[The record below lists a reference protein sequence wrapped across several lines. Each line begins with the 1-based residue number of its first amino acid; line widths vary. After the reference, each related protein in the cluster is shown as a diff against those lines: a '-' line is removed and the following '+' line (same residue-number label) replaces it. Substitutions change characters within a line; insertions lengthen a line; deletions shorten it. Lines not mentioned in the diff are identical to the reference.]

1 MAYIN
6 EVFLYAGQIKKFK
19 QEDWMVYILW
29 VGMIFGLFLT
39 VGFFLGV
46 GHANGVRYPIYVWNI
61 PLGIFIFS
69 SAIAFDTIGH
79 RTTYKEDLQRAEA
92 LVHHVTI
99 FAGIV
104 STLLLCMAYHFPDF
118 LRIPTLVF
126 LLLSVLYSIIDE
138 AFHWHRYWHK
148 ASDRVEMTAHFFIFV
163 GHFIMI
169 MAWWKW
175 FDEGYIGVA
184 ETLKYLRF

>member
-1 MAYIN
+1 MAYIA
-6 EVFLYAGQIKKFK
+6 EMFVYAGQIKKFNK
-19 QEDWMVYILW
+19 EDWLVYLAW
-29 VGMIFGLFLT
+29 VGMIFGLFLI
-39 VGFFLGV
+39 VSSFLAI
-46 GHANGVRYPIYVWNI
+46 GHFNGISYPIYVWNI

-69 SAIAFDTIGH
+69 TAIAFDTIGH

-104 STLLLCMAYHFPDF
+104 STLLLCLSYHFPVF
-118 LRIPTLVF
+118 LRIPTMVF

-138 AFHWHRYWHK
+138 AFHWHRYWNK
-148 ASDRVEMTAHFFIFV
+148 ASDRVEMTAHFFISV
-163 GHFIMI
+163 GHLIMI

-175 FDEGYIGVA
+175 FDEGYVGVT
-184 ETLKYLRF
+184 ETLKHLPL